1 MNMEDKVVV
10 VTGGAGGIG
19 AALCRRFARQ
29 KAKVVVAD
37 IDEKAAKALAD
48 QINGLGLRCDVSR
61 QDDIVELVRQAEAH
75 YGPIEVFCSNA
86 GIIVMGGVEVPAA
99 DWQRIWEIN
108 VMAHI
113 HAARAVLPGM
123 LARGGG
129 WFVCTASA
137 AGLLSQI
144 GSIPYSV
151 TKHAAVGFAES
162 LAITYGDRGIK
173 VALVCPQA
181 VRTAMTAQGG
191 GVAAVDGMIE
201 ADQVAAD
208 VIAAMEQERFLVLPH
223 PQVKDYMQRKTADY
237 DRWIGGMQRLKKRF
251 EAAHS

>member
-1 MNMEDKVVV
+1 MENKVVV

-19 AALCRRFARQ
+19 AALCRRFANIN
-29 KAKVVVAD
+29 AKVVVAD
-37 IDEKAAKALAD
+37 IDEPAAKALAD
-48 QINGLGLRCDVSR
+48 QINGMAFGCDVSKGN
-61 QDDIVELVRQAEAH
+61 DIVELVRQVEAQC
-75 YGPIEVFCSNA
+75 GQIDVFCSNA
-86 GIIVMGGVEVPAA
+86 GIIVMGGVELPAA
-99 DWQRIWEIN
+99 HWQRIWDIN

-113 HAARAVLPGM
+113 HAAKAVLPGM
-123 LARGGG
+123 MARGGG

-208 VIAAMEQERFLVLPH
+208 VIVAMEQERFLVLPH

-251 EAAHS
+251 EKAHS

>member
-1 MNMEDKVVV
+1 MESKVVV

-19 AALCRRFARQ
+19 AALCRRFAQ
-29 KAKVVVAD
+29 KNAKVAVAD
-37 IDEKAAKALAD
+37 IDEQAAKDLAA
-48 QINGLGLRCDVSR
+48 QIGGLGLGCDVSKE
-61 QDDIVELVRQAEAH
+61 QDIVDLVRQAEARL
-75 YGPIEVFCSNA
+75 GPIDVFCSNA
-86 GIIVMGGVEVPAA
+86 GIIVMGGVEVPVA

-181 VRTAMTAQGG
+181 VRTAMTARGG

-208 VIAAMEQERFLVLPH
+208 VIAALEEERFLVLPH

-251 EAAHS
+251 EEAYG

>member
-1 MNMEDKVVV
+1 MNLKDKVVV

-19 AALCRRFARQ
+19 AALCRRFAQQ

-37 IDEKAAKALAD
+37 IDEKAAQTLAC
-48 QINGLGLRCDVSR
+48 QINGLALRCDVSKEH
-61 QDDIVELVRQAEAH
+61 DIVELVRQAEAH
-75 YGPIEVFCSNA
+75 CGPIDVFCSNA
-86 GIIVMGGVEVPAA
+86 GIFVMGGVEVSTTE
-99 DWQRIWEIN
+99 WQRIWDIN

-113 HAARAVLPGM
+113 HAARTVLPGM
-123 LARGGG
+123 MARGAG

-162 LAITYGDRGIK
+162 MAITYGDRGIK

-181 VRTAMTAQGG
+181 VRTAMTAKGG

-208 VIAAMEQERFLVLPH
+208 VIAAMDQDRFLVLPH
-223 PQVKDYMQRKTADY
+223 PQVKEYMQRKSADY

-251 EAAHS
+251 EEAQS